1 MIRELNEKW
10 ARSTYLC
17 KFTNEVTQLAI
28 NNNTFLNGSTQLVPL
43 YTYLGDALIFDT
55 FTVVNDVLFAK
66 LAEQFLVKIS
76 HEIA

>member
-1 MIRELNEKW
+1 MISGLNEKW

-17 KFTNEVTQLAI
+17 EFTNGVTQLAI

-43 YTYLGDALIFDT
+43 YTYLGDALVFDT

-66 LAEQFLVKIS
+66 LAEQFLVGIS